1 MATGDNDLFVR
12 LWQEVEFTNIGLGI
26 RDGEETLE
34 REERWYPYNK
44 GGESFG
50 SKRYGNNKIYE
61 TE

>member
-1 MATGDNDLFVR
+1 MIQVTGKDIFLAVA
-12 LWQEVEFTNIGLGI
+12 
-26 RDGEETLE
+26 
-34 REERWYPYNK
+34 YNK